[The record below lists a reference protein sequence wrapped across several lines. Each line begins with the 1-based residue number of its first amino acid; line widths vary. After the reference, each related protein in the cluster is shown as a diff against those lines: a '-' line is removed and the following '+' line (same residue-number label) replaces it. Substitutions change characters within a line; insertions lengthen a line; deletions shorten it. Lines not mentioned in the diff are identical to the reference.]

1 MVINVATLCICF
13 VKCQCV
19 WWQIAIAI
27 LIHNF
32 NWPLVFTQFIEIG
45 WKATLSIG
53 TGYFRFFSLFNQN
66 IYAFYGVWRGRM
78 HFGFHHDRYD
88 QRRVFFWKSNRLELI
103 IIRCDKWSFLII
115 WINKFRS
122 ENWKNLLKRNLNLSV
137 YKFW

>member
-32 NWPLVFTQFIEIG
+32 NWPLVFTQFIEIE
-45 WKATLSIG
+45 WKATLSIWI
-53 TGYFRFFSLFNQN
+53 
-66 IYAFYGVWRGRM
+66 IYAFYDVWRGRM

-88 QRRVFFWKSNRLELI
+88 QRQAFFWKSNRLELI

-122 ENWKNLLKRNLNLSV
+122 ENWKNLLKWNLNLSV
-137 YKFW
+137 YKCW